1 MSTEID
7 QRVVQMEFDNK
18 RFESNVA
25 TTMSTL
31 EKLKQKLN
39 LTGAT
44 KGLENIDNAS
54 KKVNMTALG
63 SAVDAVQAKFSA
75 LQVMGI
81 TALSNITNSA
91 VNAGKRIAAAL
102 TIDPIKAGFQ
112 EYETQI
118 GAVQTILANT
128 ESKGSTLQDVNRALD
143 ELNTYADKTIYNFT
157 EMTRNIGTFTAAGVD
172 LDKSVTS
179 IKGIAN
185 LAAVSGSTSQ
195 QASVAM
201 YQLSQ
206 ALASGTVKLMDWNSV
221 VNAGMGGQVFQDA
234 LKRTAKNM
242 GTNVDALIKKYGS
255 FRESLSKGEWLT
267 ADVLTETLTQLSGA
281 YSEADLLA
289 KGYTKEQAKDILDL
303 ADTAVQAATK
313 VKTFTQ
319 LWDTLKESAQS
330 GWTQTW
336 EIIIGDFGE
345 AKEFLS
351 KISDTLGGMIGAAA
365 DARNTL
371 LSGGLSSGWK
381 QLLNAGV
388 ADEAGLQD
396 TIKEVAK
403 EHGVNF
409 DKMAKKN
416 ETFEQTLTRALKKGK
431 IDSDILSESVDKM
444 AKKMAN
450 MSEKDLKAAGY
461 TKEHVKQIKELN
473 KGLKDGSI
481 SMDDFVDKMMRPSG
495 RQNIID
501 SLWNTFNALLEV
513 IKPFKEA
520 FREVFPATTSEQLYK
535 LTENLKKFTEGLGLS
550 GDAADKL
557 KRAAK
562 GIFSVFDIFGKI
574 VGAVV
579 GALFDL
585 SQSDGIASLA
595 DFLLDIAA
603 AIGDFFTGINEGFDT
618 DGIIGGLSKFVSGF
632 SNLLGDVTDGVKGF
646 TNILTS
652 LGDFIVGVFEGV
664 WDVLGK
670 VFDWLSD
677 NISAGDL
684 FAGLAGGSLFV
695 TFKKF
700 GGFID
705 KISDF
710 ISNPKSSLEGV
721 KGFADGLKEILSS
734 LHGALVAFTTGIKVT
749 SLVGIAV
756 AVTLLVSAL
765 RNVSSLDTKTLVK
778 SLATIGAVMGMLL
791 TTFGIMNK
799 ALTKFKPNGIVK
811 SSFALVL
818 VAKAVEI
825 LADSMIALS
834 NLSLREIA
842 KGLIALGGGLF
853 ILTRGL
859 KAVGDVWK
867 LNLSTSVALIAL
879 AESCRI
885 LADALTKF
893 GKMSWGEIARGLTA
907 MGGALVEMVAALAI
921 LKKVG
926 GFKTL
931 FGSTS
936 LLIAVEALDEIALA
950 LKKFGTMSW
959 DNIKQGLAGMGG
971 ALLEL
976 SITLAILKKVGG
988 FKSIFGSASLV
999 IAVESLDEIA
1009 SSLKKLGKMSWDEV
1023 TRGLVAMGVALIELG
1038 LVTGLLGGLTKVY
1051 GIFGSKALTMVIDG
1065 LSDLADSL
1073 KKFGKMKWPEI
1084 GRGLAAMGG
1093 ALFELGA
1100 VSGVLGYITGLAGIV
1115 GSGSLLLA
1123 IQGLDKLASA
1133 LKKFGKMEWPE
1144 IDRALVAMGLAM
1156 TELVVVVDAL
1166 GYLSGFAGLLGSA
1179 TLWLAIQGLGDLA
1192 DAFKKFGDMSWDEI
1206 KQGLAA
1212 MGGALSE
1219 VALGGFLNTLSGIGA
1234 MAIKEMAEPLGVLA
1248 DSVKKWKD
1256 VEVPNNLGWQLTLLA
1271 NGVAAFTFG
1280 GWGANTLTTVA
1291 PAIGAMADSIKKWK
1305 DVTVPENLPK
1315 QISSLSKSLKGFTLK
1330 GWAADAMS
1338 TTAPAIGVMAD
1349 SIKKWSGVT
1358 IPENLPKQIS
1368 SLSGSLK
1375 GFTLKG
1381 WAASVLSEVAPALGV
1396 LADSISKWNSVT
1408 VPDTLSENL
1417 TALADGI
1424 KAFSWAFMGGW
1435 SMNAVD
1441 GPIGSLA
1448 DAIKKWDGVT
1458 VPKNLKDDLTGLADG
1473 VKAFSWAFMGNMS
1486 IAGLNGL
1493 LGPLADA
1500 VKKWKDISIPE
1511 SLTDDLDSLATAI
1524 KAFSWAF
1531 VGGLSL
1537 STITGPLG
1545 NLADSVKKW
1554 KGVSVPDKLP
1564 DQLKSLATAIKKL
1577 SGLGDMSAAVGN
1589 VTNISLAVKRL
1600 SNVDYGTIKSGM
1612 SGVSKAINGIAKTS
1626 ESLNNVGTNLT
1637 TYLVTPIKNAASKLS
1652 KSGSDMADAIV
1663 KGIKSKQAALVKA
1676 AADMAVAMTKAVKNK
1691 KSSYESAG
1699 KSLVDKFVSGIS
1711 SKKSKAET
1719 AARKVAGAS
1728 ATATKEYYDNF
1739 YSAGAHLVTGF
1750 ANGIS
1755 ANSFKAAAKAKAM
1768 ANAAEK
1774 AAKEA
1779 LDINS
1784 PSKVFRKIGMSVPEG
1799 FAQGIDR
1806 LKNVVT
1812 ASSVSMTDTTL
1823 YTVQDSISRIAEAIN
1838 ADMDSQPTIRPV
1850 LDLSDVTAGARSIN
1864 SMFAMSPS
1872 VGVLANVNAI
1882 SSSMNERQNGANND
1896 DVVAAINNLK
1906 DALGEVSGDSYVVG
1920 DVTYDDGSNIN
1931 DAVGALIGA
1940 IRRERRT

>member
-1 MSTEID
+1 MSKEID

-31 EKLKQKLN
+31 DKLKQKLN
-39 LTGAT
+39 FAGAT

-91 VNAGKRIAAAL
+91 INAGKRIASAL
-102 TIDPIKAGFQ
+102 TIKPITTGFQ

-128 ESKGSTLQDVNRALD
+128 ESKGTTLQDVNRALD

-157 EMTRNIGTFTAAGVD
+157 QMTRNIGTFTAAGVD

-195 QASVAM
+195 QASTAM

-255 FRESLSKGEWLT
+255 FRESLTQGNWLT

-281 YSEADLLA
+281 YTESDLLA
-289 KGYTKEQAKDILDL
+289 KGYTKEQTKQILELAK
-303 ADTAVQAATK
+303 TAEDAATK

-319 LWDTLKESAQS
+319 LWDTLQESAQS

-345 AKEFLS
+345 AKEFLTG
-351 KISDTLGGMIGAAA
+351 ISDTIGGMLNASAE
-365 DARNTL
+365 ARNSL

-381 QLLNAGV
+381 QLLGAGV
-388 ADEAGLQD
+388 ADEAGFQD
-396 TIKEVAK
+396 TIKEVSK
-403 EHGVNF
+403 EHGVEF

-431 IDSDILSESVDKM
+431 IDSDILSESVSKM
-444 AKKMAN
+444 AKKMEN

-461 TKEHVKQIKELN
+461 TEEHVKQIKELN

-481 SMDDFVDKMMRPSG
+481 SMDEFVGKMMRPSG

-520 FREVFPATTSEQLYK
+520 FRDVFPAATSEQLYK

-562 GIFSVFDIFGKI
+562 GIFSVFDLLGKI

-595 DFLLDIAA
+595 DFLLDIVA
-603 AIGDFFTGINEGFDT
+603 AIGDFFTAINDGFDK
-618 DGIIGGLSKFVSGF
+618 DGLTGILSSFVSGF
-632 SNLLGDVTDGVKGF
+632 SNLLGEATDGIKGF

-652 LGDFIVGVFEGV
+652 LGDFIAGVFTGV
-664 WDVLGK
+664 WDVISK
-670 VFDWLSD
+670 VFNWLSD
-677 NISAGDL
+677 NISAGDI
-684 FAGLAGGSLFV
+684 FAGLAGGSLIASA
-695 TFKKF
+695 KKF
-700 GGFID
+700 SVFID
-705 KISDF
+705 KISGF
-710 ISNPKSSLEGV
+710 ISNPKSSLEGLT
-721 KGFADGLKEILSS
+721 GFVDGLKDILSS

-749 SLVGIAV
+749 SLVGIA
-756 AVTLLVSAL
+756 AAITLIVSAL
-765 RNVSSLDTKTLVK
+765 RNVSSLDTKTLAK
-778 SLATIGAVMGMLL
+778 SLITIGVVMGMLL
-791 TTFGIMNK
+791 TTFGIMTK

-818 VAKAVEI
+818 VAKAIEI

-834 NLSLREIA
+834 SLNLRQIA
-842 KGLIALGGGLF
+842 KSLIALGGGLF
-853 ILTRGL
+853 IFTRGL
-859 KAVGDVWK
+859 KAVGKVK
-867 LNLSTSVALIAL
+867 VNLTTSVALLAL
-879 AESCRI
+879 AESCKV

-893 GKMSWGEIARGLTA
+893 GKMSWEEIARGLVA

-926 GFKTL
+926 GFKSL
-931 FGSTS
+931 FGSGA
-936 LLIAVEALDEIALA
+936 LVLAVEALDEMASA

-959 DNIKQGLAGMGG
+959 GNITQGLAGMGG

-976 SITLAILKKVGG
+976 SITLGVLKKVGG
-988 FKSIFGSASLV
+988 FKSILGSTSLL

-1009 SSLKKLGKMSWDEV
+1009 SALKKLGKLSWDEV
-1023 TRGLVAMGVALIELG
+1023 TRGLAGMGGALVELG
-1038 LVTGLLGGLTKVY
+1038 LVTGLLGGLTKIY

-1093 ALFELGA
+1093 ALLELGA

-1206 KQGLAA
+1206 NRGLTA

-1219 VALGGFLNTLSGIGA
+1219 VAFGGFLNTLSGIGA
-1234 MAIKEMAEPLGVLA
+1234 MAIKEMAEPLGTLA
-1248 DSVKKWKD
+1248 DSLKKWKD
-1256 VEVPNNLGWQLTLLA
+1256 VTVPDNLGWQLLMLA
-1271 NGVAAFTFG
+1271 NGVSAFTFG
-1280 GWGANTLTTVA
+1280 GWGAKTLSTVA
-1291 PAIGAMADSIKKWK
+1291 PAVGAMADSIKKW
-1305 DVTVPENLPK
+1305 DGVTVPETLPQ

-1338 TTAPAIGVMAD
+1338 TTAPAIGVMAE
-1349 SIKKWSGVT
+1349 SIKKWKDVT
-1358 IPENLPKQIS
+1358 VPENLPEQIS
-1368 SLSGSLK
+1368 SLSESLK

-1381 WAASVLSEVAPALGV
+1381 WAANVLSTVAPAIGV
-1396 LADSISKWNSVT
+1396 LADSISKWSKVS
-1408 VPDTLSENL
+1408 VPDTLGNDL
-1417 TALADGI
+1417 TNLADGV
-1424 KAFSWAFMGGW
+1424 KAFTWAFMGGW

-1441 GPIGSLA
+1441 GPLGS
-1448 DAIKKWDGVT
+1448 
-1458 VPKNLKDDLTGLADG
+1458 
-1473 VKAFSWAFMGNMS
+1473 
-1486 IAGLNGL
+1486 
-1493 LGPLADA
+1493 LADA
-1500 VKKWKDISIPE
+1500 VKKWKDVTVPGNIKNDLTNLADGVKAFNWAFMGGITLSGLNGILSSLADAVKKWKDVTIPD
-1511 SLTDDLDSLATAI
+1511 SLTEDLDGLASAI

-1531 VGGLSL
+1531 LGGLSL
-1537 STITGPLG
+1537 STISGPLG
-1545 NLADSVKKW
+1545 DLATSVKKW
-1554 KGVSVPDKLP
+1554 KDVSVPDKLP
-1564 DQLKSLATAIKKL
+1564 SQLKSLAKAIKTL
-1577 SGLGDMSAAVGN
+1577 SGLGDMSASVGN

-1600 SNVDYGTIKSGM
+1600 SDVDYGSIKSGI
-1612 SGVSKAINGIAKTS
+1612 SGVSKAINGIAKSS
-1626 ESLNNVGTNLT
+1626 ETLSNVGSNLSS
-1637 TYLVTPIKNAASKLS
+1637 YLITPIKNAATKLS
-1652 KSGSDMADAIV
+1652 KAGSDMVAAMT
-1663 KGIKSKQAALVKA
+1663 KGVKSKQYDLFEA
-1676 AADMAVAMTKAVKNK
+1676 AAELATSLTKAIKNK
-1691 KSSYESAG
+1691 KASYENAG
-1699 KSLVDKFVSGIS
+1699 KSLISQLVSGIND
-1711 SKKSKAET
+1711 KKPSAEKA
-1719 AARKVAGAS
+1719 AKKVAKAS
-1728 ATATKEYYDNF
+1728 VTGIKEYYDDF
-1739 YSAGAHLVTGF
+1739 YSAGASLVKGF

-1755 ANSFKAAAKAKAM
+1755 ANDYIAAAKAKAM
-1768 ANAAEK
+1768 AEAAEQ
-1774 AAKEA
+1774 AAKDA

-1784 PSKVFRKIGMSVPEG
+1784 PSKVFRKIGMSIPEG

-1806 LKNVVT
+1806 FKGAVT
-1812 ASSVSMTDTTL
+1812 ASSVSMTDTAI
-1823 YTVQDSISRIAEAIN
+1823 YAVQDSISRIAEAIN
-1838 ADMDSQPTIRPV
+1838 TDMDSQPTIRPV

-1872 VGVLANVNAI
+1872 VGVLANADAI
-1882 SSSMNERQNGANND
+1882 SYSMSQRQNGANND

-1920 DVTYDDGSNIN
+1920 DVTYDDGSNVN
-1931 DAVGALIGA
+1931 GAVESLIRA
-1940 IRRERRT
+1940 IRMERRT